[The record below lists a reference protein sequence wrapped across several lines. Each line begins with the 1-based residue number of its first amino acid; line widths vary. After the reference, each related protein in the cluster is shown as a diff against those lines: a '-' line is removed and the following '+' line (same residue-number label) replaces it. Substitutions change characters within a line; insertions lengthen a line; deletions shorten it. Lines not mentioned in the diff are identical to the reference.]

1 MTSAATATPSADV
14 VCAVECPLLDMLLS
28 GLVVALVLDSAVG
41 TEDRLG
47 HGLGDGPGGTG
58 FAYLLADK
66 LAETGGAYL
75 LVDKPGETGE
85 AYLLADNPDCAG
97 VAYLLADNPE
107 GVGPRALLLGKPR
120 GCCVVEG
127 KWFLPL
133 ENWLLDVAD
142 AYLLAVSPPYF
153 GWVELCTSVPICI
166 VGISLFSWLGGAVV
180 HLSSTPDFGMEADLG
195 SVVFTKALEASGW
208 SVILFQWFFEASG
221 TVLIVSLTDGG
232 LMGRAAL
239 RNGALGGATAEEVVV
254 SLRTAELDLEAD
266 RDVAVEA
273 KVFCISTGFT

>member
-1 MTSAATATPSADV
+1 
-14 VCAVECPLLDMLLS
+14 MLLG
-28 GLVVALVLDSAVG
+28 GLVVVLVLDSAAG
-41 TEDRLG
+41 TEDCLV

-66 LAETGGAYL
+66 PRETGGACL
-75 LVDKPGETGE
+75 LVDKPGETGG

-107 GVGPRALLLGKPR
+107 GVGPRALLLDKPG

-133 ENWLLDVAD
+133 AKWSLDAAD

-166 VGISLFSWLGGAVV
+166 VGISLFSWLGDVVV
-180 HLSSTPDFGMEADLG
+180 HLSSTPDTPFGMEADLD
-195 SVVFTKALEASGW
+195 SVVFTKALELSGW
-208 SVILFQWFFEASG
+208 SAILFQWFFEASG

-239 RNGALGGATAEEVVV
+239 RNRALGGATVEEAVV